1 MKVRCSM
8 KVPLSLAIV
17 LLLLSGCNAGSG
29 EGLDEQGRPLDEIT
43 EVPLVDD
50 GIQATLL
57 SIQEHVFTPICSV
70 CHGGANPAAGQDLSS
85 LESSIDNLIN
95 VDSSNSL
102 FKRVLP
108 GSAQESYL
116 YLKITGDNRAGAR
129 MPLGQPALDEQTISA
144 IKQWIDEGAVIPQ
157 NTANMAKINRAVV
170 TMVTFKENVSEENV
184 ADLISKNDYIW
195 REKNAITIVFW
206 FNKAMNFANLTN
218 DQILVNSFKGSLSS
232 DYSTLVSNEQI
243 SINVINDQSIQVS
256 VQGLDRDII
265 KLIIRLNESSIATMV
280 TQQGQIIDG
289 DNNGIEGGV
298 FYYEF
303 YL

>member
-1 MKVRCSM
+1 MKL
-8 KVPLSLAIV
+8 PLSLAIC
-17 LLLLSGCNAGSG
+17 LLLFSGCNAGSG
-29 EGLDEQGRPLDEIT
+29 DGLDEQGRPLDEIT
-43 EVPLVDD
+43 EVPLVED
-50 GIQATLL
+50 GIQATLP
-57 SIQEHVFTPICSV
+57 SIQDHVFTPICSV

-129 MPLGQPALDEQTISA
+129 MPLGQSALDEQTISA

-170 TMVTFKENVSEENV
+170 TIVKFKENVSEENV
-184 ADLISKNDYIW
+184 ADFMSQNDYIW

-232 DYSTLVSNEQI
+232 VYSTLVSNEQV
-243 SINVINDQSIQVS
+243 SIHVINDQSIQVS
-256 VQGLDRDII
+256 VQGLDRDIT
-265 KLIIRLNESSIATMV
+265 KLMIRLNESSIATMV

-303 YL
+303 SL

>member
-1 MKVRCSM
+1 M